1 MRCGIYNLGPEVS
14 SIMLCVYIFYSAF
27 SYPFILFSRIC
38 LLSFPLTSF
47 YLFRGRVTI
56 CYFNYLL
63 RLKMQTLHAFC
74 FPVQKRTLKKSL
86 KIEVACAQL
95 GQEF

>member
-1 MRCGIYNLGPEVS
+1 MRRGIYNLGPEVS

-27 SYPFILFSRIC
+27 YYPFILFSPVC

-56 CYFNYLL
+56 CHFNYLL
-63 RLKMQTLHAFC
+63 RLKMQTLLAYL
-74 FPVQKRTLKKSL
+74 FPYPEKNP
-86 KIEVACAQL
+86 KIIYIYI
-95 GQEF
+95 